1 MSKYGPRFSKEAYN
15 MLGSASKSKRV
26 EQINKNISDT
36 GYKVDEGKSNRD
48 ILYLINKDTKEVY
61 IVSRGTDATGTK
73 KMKTDLRQDL
83 NFALGREAHDKATK
97 KNVNRINNLV
107 KQTPEEYKIYMA
119 GHSLGNVSMMEAL
132 KKKKKFVLVLVR
144 LIHIMV
150 HLHHL
155 QIIKLVKQLRKI

>member
-119 GHSLGNVSMMEAL
+119 GHSLGAVSLMHAL
-132 KKKKKFVLVLVR
+132 KKKKCSFSC
-144 LIHIMV
+144 
-150 HLHHL
+150 
-155 QIIKLVKQLRKI
+155 